1 MLGGESAATYEENWI
16 PPWILNRYLEHS
28 KGSDSNPS
36 LSAIQ
41 SFSFMICHLPTANS
55 PDLAGKSRFFEQSE
69 NRVHRDF
76 PPFVPEF
83 SERNSGSSFS
93 E

>member
-1 MLGGESAATYEENWI
+1 
-16 PPWILNRYLEHS
+16 
-28 KGSDSNPS
+28 
-36 LSAIQ
+36 
-41 SFSFMICHLPTANS
+41 MICHLPTANS